1 MRRKTPLWDA
11 RCRSTTDTY
20 RRWRKQRGDS
30 SGGVLG
36 CVWQGYTDWYRVRSS
51 DMGHLSR
58 KRARCCENRRTAST
72 DEYRRPS
79 EPKRIRACTSQ
90 PLWPRQESTHIRT
103 VTL

>member
-1 MRRKTPLWDA
+1 MHA
-11 RCRSTTDTY
+11 TDTY

-36 CVWQGYTDWYRVRSS
+36 CVCHWYTGTVRHC
-51 DMGHLSR
+51 DKGHLSR

-90 PLWPRQESTHIRT
+90 PLWPRQESTHSRN